1 MAPKTAAERMQ
12 KMRQRKK
19 QAGMRRL
26 HVWLTPSDLA
36 LVKRYIARLAAKH
49 KRALNGVHQSG

>member
-1 MAPKTAAERMQ
+1 MQ